1 MEETLNFVQVPENNQ
16 ELQSTPPQP
25 QPQNETPPAAPT
37 KKRGRPRKEEKKPDP
52 VQDDA
57 PKKEKSAADLFAE
70 MKKDIDENGKGM
82 EPEPGQV
89 GENPIRQAARNII
102 DGYMLLTICDA
113 FFPFILKMF
122 FKKAK
127 GIPDKEIRLS
137 KDQKEHMA
145 PIADEIAQGF
155 LSFLDPVTLFFILQG
170 AMYKQNLDDALQR
183 REK

>member
-1 MEETLNFVQVPENNQ
+1 MNTEDLNFVQVPETAQ
-16 ELQSTPPQP
+16 EMQSTPQP
-25 QPQNETPPAAPT
+25 PEAAAAAP
-37 KKRGRPRKEEKKPDP
+37 KKRGRPKKDDKKPEP
-52 VQDDA
+52 EQQGE
-57 PKKEKSAADLFAE
+57 PKKDKSAADLFAE
-70 MKKDIDENGKGM
+70 MKKDIEENGKGL
-82 EPEPGQV
+82 EPEQQLN

-170 AMYKQNLDDALQR
+170 AMYKQNLDDAMQR

>member
-1 MEETLNFVQVPENNQ
+1 MEDLNFVQVPETTP
-16 ELQSTPPQP
+16 EMQSAPQTQTPN
-25 QPQNETPPAAPT
+25 NETPAAAP
-37 KKRGRPRKEEKKPDP
+37 KKRGRPKKEDKKPEQAPGADE
-52 VQDDA
+52 

-70 MKKDIDENGKGM
+70 MKKDIEENGKGM
-82 EPEPGQV
+82 EPEPGAP

>member
-1 MEETLNFVQVPENNQ
+1 MEENLNFVQVPQNNE

-25 QPQNETPPAAPT
+25 QPQNETPTAPL
-37 KKRGRPRKEEKKPDP
+37 KKRGRPRKEEKKAEPEN
-52 VQDDA
+52 VQA
-57 PKKEKSAADLFAE
+57 EPKKEKTAAELFSE
-70 MKKDIDENGKGM
+70 MKKDIEENGKGM
-82 EPEPGQV
+82 EPEPGAP

-127 GIPDKEIRLS
+127 SIPDKEIRLS

-170 AMYKQNLDDALQR
+170 AMYKQNLDDAIQR

>member
-1 MEETLNFVQVPENNQ
+1 MNTEDLNFVQVPETDQ
-16 ELQSTPPQP
+16 EMQSTPQP
-25 QPQNETPPAAPT
+25 QEAAPAAP
-37 KKRGRPRKEEKKPDP
+37 KKRGRPKKEEKK
-52 VQDDA
+52 QDQAPASDE

-70 MKKDIDENGKGM
+70 MKRDIEENGKGI
-82 EPEPGQV
+82 EPEQQPN

-137 KDQKEHMA
+137 KDQKEHMS

-170 AMYKQNLDDALQR
+170 AMYKQNLDDAIQR

>member
-1 MEETLNFVQVPENNQ
+1 MEDLNFVQVPEKTP
-16 ELQSTPPQP
+16 EMQSDPQTQP
-25 QPQNETPPAAPT
+25 QFETPPAAP
-37 KKRGRPRKEEKKPDP
+37 KKRGRPKKEASKLEPETA
-52 VQDDA
+52 QDQ
-57 PKKEKSAADLFAE
+57 PRKEKSAADLFAE
-70 MKKDIDENGKGM
+70 MKKEIDDNGKGL
-82 EPEPGQV
+82 EPEQQQN